1 MERKGSGFGKIIG
14 GYEFQIN
21 YDESKKPT
29 FHSDRYQFTVVMPN
43 LNYNVPQDVP
53 RNGTQDVPLDV
64 PRKNRDNP
72 LDIQILNMIKKDN
85 KVSTEKMAMA
95 LGISSKTVKRHIE
108 DLDIIQ
114 FVGRGCNG
122 HWEIIKKEKVISQQ
136 NSDTPQA

>member
-29 FHSDRYQFTVVMPN
+29 FRSDRYQFTVVMPN

-53 RNGTQDVPLDV
+53 WNGTQDV

-95 LGISSKTVKRHIE
+95 LGISSKTVKRHIK